1 MAQPP
6 GRCLN
11 CGAPLAGAFCHRC
24 GQEAVDRRVPLRTLA
39 ADALGDLFALDSR
52 VLRTLRP
59 LFLRPGF
66 LSAEW
71 CRGRRVPYVPPL
83 RLYIFVA
90 AVFFFVLAVTDR
102 SGLEFQTKVAEDPPA
117 AGQEEPAAPPAAPP
131 AATDEGRL
139 HWLAEAMEGDPEAF
153 EARYLDRF
161 GSLSL
166 LLPPVLAV
174 LLALL
179 YRRRRRLFVE
189 HLVFSLHFHAFAFL
203 VGGAAAFLPERVW
216 ARGLNLAML
225 AVFLAYLAVA
235 LTRVYGGRWWIT
247 AGRMAFLVFGYLVFA
262 VLPVALLALLWAGAS
277 S

>member
-1 MAQPP
+1 M
-6 GRCLN
+6 
-11 CGAPLAGAFCHRC
+11 GAFCHRC
-24 GQEAVDRRVPLRTLA
+24 GQEAVDRRVPLRTLV

-102 SGLEFQTKVAEDPPA
+102 SGLEFQTESAGDPSSS
-117 AGQEEPAAPPAAPP
+117 AAPP

-139 HWLAEAMEGDPEAF
+139 HWLAEAMEADAEAF

-174 LLALL
+174 LLALV

-203 VGGAAAFLPERVW
+203 VGGAAAFLPERLW

-247 AGRMAFLVFGYLVFA
+247 AGRMAFLVFGYLVLA